1 MLINL
6 LHRPQTPRLSTYTLL
21 IFSFFAGLF
30 FFRTILNQHISSPF
44 IHTKAPDYY
53 ALADQKFSA
62 MFYNTDPLTV
72 LLDSQTI
79 DPILKKRLSKHPTK
93 FFPKKFYVTTSD
105 SFEPGTSFPDFDYHS
120 SIVYDTFDSS
130 SLKNTSVTFQI
141 YGITLNSLEQLS
153 LLSRMDGIKKIEE
166 WHTIKTFR
174 SGPHLTPDPTD

>member
-79 DPILKKRLSKHPTK
+79 DPILKNS
-93 FFPKKFYVTTSD
+93 FQTTRQN
-105 SFEPGTSFPDFDYHS
+105 SFQ
-120 SIVYDTFDSS
+120 
-130 SLKNTSVTFQI
+130 KNF
-141 YGITLNSLEQLS
+141 
-153 LLSRMDGIKKIEE
+153 M
-166 WHTIKTFR
+166 
-174 SGPHLTPDPTD
+174 